1 MIAQLTI
8 LGEGGV
14 LEVRPSGLCGPTR
27 RAEPRPRRGHLER
40 VGTWA
45 NGLADDVKV
54 ALTPYRRR
62 PDRPHVC
69 QMPANATAQ
78 VPPSCAFALLHVRLR
93 HRRKVPPGVAFMACA
108 LCGSSGVHAA
118 ARASVNM
125 GRIAGVECEGQAP
138 RSQIVALCAR
148 LEALGVHAI
157 AKDSGISLLSSTAP
171 TDRHPPGYYVTPE
184 SWGGCVP
191 GTESLSEFA
200 EAWLNSENAHQLKV
214 QLGRDL
220 IVADERHTFLIVA
233 FTDLM
238 HMWSD
243 ERC

>member
-1 MIAQLTI
+1 
-8 LGEGGV
+8 
-14 LEVRPSGLCGPTR
+14 
-27 RAEPRPRRGHLER
+27 
-40 VGTWA
+40 
-45 NGLADDVKV
+45 
-54 ALTPYRRR
+54 
-62 PDRPHVC
+62 
-69 QMPANATAQ
+69 
-78 VPPSCAFALLHVRLR
+78 
-93 HRRKVPPGVAFMACA
+93 
-108 LCGSSGVHAA
+108 
-118 ARASVNM
+118 
-125 GRIAGVECEGQAP
+125 VECEGQAP

-238 HMWSD
+238 HMCLTSD
-243 ERC
+243 ADGELSTVVTRASRRSLVHVRPLGRTRCCVASQPRLAGAACAVEASPGIGWRGADDVPVRRPYTGATPQGLHHRGSSGLRQVLTCPPRDVGPYQRFVSALSCRTYSPGLPSCRARGACQAVRWA